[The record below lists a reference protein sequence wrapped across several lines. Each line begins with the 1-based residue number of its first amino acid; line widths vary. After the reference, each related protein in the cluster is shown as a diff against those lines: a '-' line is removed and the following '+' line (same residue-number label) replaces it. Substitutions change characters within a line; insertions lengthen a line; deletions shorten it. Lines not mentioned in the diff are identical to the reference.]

1 MAISIVMLLFS
12 CYRATDV
19 QKPILSEQEMIPL
32 LKEIHLAEALL
43 TEITDKKIKD
53 SVSRYYYQHIFENS
67 SVSETDFE
75 QSMQAYFTQAN
86 ALDSLY
92 QKVIK
97 VLAAEKKAFLSSSK
111 TEDKD

>member
-1 MAISIVMLLFS
+1 MAISVVMLLFS

-43 TEITDKKIKD
+43 TEITDKKLKD

-75 QSMQAYFTQAN
+75 QSMHAYFTQAN